1 MKNALFSFV
10 RGVCYL
16 QKRITAYFWHWYQ
29 VNYCLANNVRF
40 LDRSTVKFNNR
51 AYISIN
57 PKSNVLIG
65 KAFYMN
71 SGPESGIGTTMSKIT
86 VSEGATLQIGDYA
99 GISSTTI
106 LVKNSVT
113 IGNHVNVGG
122 AVLSMTATTIVPIGV
137 IVLTGSTMCKMPR
150 LLQ

>member
-1 MKNALFSFV
+1 MNIFFQSTRALL
-10 RGVCYL
+10 YA
-16 QKRITAYFWHWYQ
+16 QKRIKAMFWQWYHQ
-29 VNYCLANNVRF
+29 RYCIASNVNFV
-40 LDRSTVKFNNR
+40 DRKSVKFNDHSI
-51 AYISIN
+51 ISIS

-86 VSEGATLQIGDYA
+86 VSEGATLQIGDFT

-106 LVKNSVT
+106 LVKNSVV

-122 AVLSMTATTIVPIGV
+122 
-137 IVLTGSTMCKMPR
+137 
-150 LLQ
+150 QFYQ